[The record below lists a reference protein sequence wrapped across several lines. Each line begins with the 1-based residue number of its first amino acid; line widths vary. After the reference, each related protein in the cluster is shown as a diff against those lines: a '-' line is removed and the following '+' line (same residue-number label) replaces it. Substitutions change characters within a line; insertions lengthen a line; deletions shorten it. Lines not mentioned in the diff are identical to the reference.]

1 MDGEQMIKDL
11 RIRALQISLDNHLSD
26 YFDAEVWEKTTLDEL
41 TKLERGDDIVVW
53 QPFED
58 IPMKELAEMIEDL
71 ATAIEYEF
79 GKDK

>member
-26 YFDAEVWEKTTLDEL
+26 YFDAEVWEKTTLEEL

-79 GKDK
+79 GKD